1 MHDDETEIEGR
12 FTDDPQV
19 LAAAEREAREQ
30 GWHQGP
36 NQTVIGIGP
45 VPWWLRRPATQEEI
59 LAFLA
64 ELDAEDPGAD
74 ERPTDP
80 PS

>member
-1 MHDDETEIEGR
+1 VHDETDSEGR
-12 FTDDPQV
+12 FTDDPQD
-19 LAAAEREAREQ
+19 LAAAEREARDQ

-45 VPWWLRRPATQEEI
+45 GPWWLRRPATKQEI
-59 LAFLA
+59 LALLA
-64 ELDAEDPGAD
+64 ELDAQDPGA
-74 ERPTDP
+74 EQRPVDP